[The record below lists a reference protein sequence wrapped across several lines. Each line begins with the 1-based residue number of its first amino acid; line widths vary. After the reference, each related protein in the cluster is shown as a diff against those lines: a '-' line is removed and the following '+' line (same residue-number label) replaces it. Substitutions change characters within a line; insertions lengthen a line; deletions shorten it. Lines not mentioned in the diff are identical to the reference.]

1 MLRIA
6 GRNRPENRLGFDDDE
21 PRSPIRPKPETARP
35 RTLDHASAA
44 SGVSPTPGGQRVDGA
59 KPDFP
64 RRGLHAREDT
74 HESGVARFSHHSF
87 RRAFF
92 SLGMRQAGGLWVC
105 GDLGVGA
112 TAVGRRMTGFFG
124 LRGPAGARILRRRCS
139 AGSSF
144 ATLNG
149 SRGAVCDPAVRSA
162 AVSNAAAP
170 AFGDFPTVR
179 AGSPR
184 FCGTVPDTDTPATTS
199 RTPAAC

>member
-1 MLRIA
+1 MEIA
-6 GRNRPENRLGFDDDE
+6 EFPVG
-21 PRSPIRPKPETARP
+21 RP
-35 RTLDHASAA
+35 RTERRFSGGDSHTILGEMAAVTQIRALEAS
-44 SGVSPTPGGQRVDGA
+44 
-59 KPDFP
+59 
-64 RRGLHAREDT
+64 L
-74 HESGVARFSHHSF
+74 ARFSHHSF